1 MEEQYKLKKIYA
13 LIIVTTFVLFLS
25 SVAGLF
31 FKAQRMEA
39 RAKEVSQIL
48 ADENEDK
55 LVLGTDNAVEIT
67 QICNAIKIEYIGE
80 FKITAYCP
88 CEKCCGKW
96 AKNRPVNENGKEII
110 YTASGQVAQPNM
122 TVGVDT
128 SVIPFGT
135 RLLIDG
141 NEYIAQDTGSKV
153 KDNVIDIYFE
163 THEQA
168 VEFGCKYKDVY
179 ILSEE

>member
-25 SVAGLF
+25 SVTGLF

-67 QICNAIKIEYIGE
+67 QIHKATKIEYIGK

-88 CEKCCGKW
+88 CKQCCGKW
-96 AKNRPVNENGKEII
+96 AKCRPISEQGKEIV
-110 YTASGQVAQPNM
+110 YTASGAVAEPNK
-122 TVGVDT
+122 TIAVDP
-128 SVIPFGT
+128 SIIPYGT
-135 RLLIDG
+135 RLLIG
-141 NEYIAQDTGSKV
+141 GTEYTAQDTGSRV
-153 KDNVIDIYFE
+153 KGNVIDIYFD
-163 THEQA
+163 THEEA
-168 VEFGCKYKDVY
+168 VAFGCKYEDVY

>member
-1 MEEQYKLKKIYA
+1 MEQYKLKKIYA
-13 LIIVTTFVLFLS
+13 FIIAITIILFLC
-25 SVAGLF
+25 SVTGLF

-39 RAKEVSQIL
+39 RTKEVSQIL
-48 ADENEDK
+48 AQEEDK

-67 QICNAIKIEYIGE
+67 QIHKATKIEYIGE